1 MLRIYPKTK
10 KKVRIFAKDD
20 KIGSIASYDK
30 DKKSAGVLGS
40 HRWKLEN
47 GKLVKDEDVE
57 RVEKLEKNA
66 LEKNVIPEDM
76 QVVRITVK
84 MDEPNLKA
92 QYHIQYHAFKL
103 IDIKGVILFAD
114 IEGWRQL

>member
-1 MLRIYPKTK
+1 MQRIYPKTK

-20 KIGSIASYDK
+20 KVGSIASYSK
-30 DKKSAGVLGS
+30 DKQSRGVLGL

-57 RVEKLEKNA
+57 RIAKLEKNA

-76 QVVRITVK
+76 QIVRITVNMK
-84 MDEPNLKA
+84 ERTLKA
-92 QYHIQYHAFKL
+92 QYHIQYHCFKL
-103 IDIKGVILFAD
+103 IDEKGVILYAD
-114 IEGWRQL
+114 IEGWRQM